1 MVNLCQL
8 TRISTGIHLS
18 ERGLDRS
25 PSVFPRKKKIRAT
38 LGSRSVKS
46 TLCISYITILLSR
59 KNTRGVT
66 QSSSR
71 ASHEQLPFPSLSYS
85 SLNHPRSCPLRNPFS
100 KVGVKSG
107 RQELREKGDY
117 ERLSARKERERERE
131 TAVEKERSVGERA
144 GEVAAT
150 IWQDSRFRILQ

>member
-1 MVNLCQL
+1 MANLCQL

-71 ASHEQLPFPSLSYS
+71 ASHEQLPFPSLSYF
-85 SLNHPRSCPLRNPFS
+85 SLDHPRSCPLRNPFS

-117 ERLSARKERERERE
+117 ERLSARKERERERDDGGE
-131 TAVEKERSVGERA
+131 GEERG
-144 GEVAAT
+144 
-150 IWQDSRFRILQ
+150 